1 MFCKEGGA
9 LLMTL
14 QNLQEKP
21 NSVRNFIKR
30 TLQQSKDMIF
40 AKIFQQLF
48 AEKFRVCAD
57 EHYNNIDISQS
68 LSGLSNAFYFSNG
81 LVFLHTVV
89 LIPHHGYTISKLVF
103 VRNCYQLLEGTH

>member
-9 LLMTL
+9 LLITL

-21 NSVRNFIKR
+21 NSVCNFIKKR
-30 TLQQSKDMIF
+30 LQQSKDMIF

-48 AEKFRVCAD
+48 AEQFRMCAD

-68 LSGLSNAFYFSNG
+68 LSGLSNAFYFSNRS
-81 LVFLHTVV
+81 VFLHAVV
-89 LIPHHGYTISKLVF
+89 LIPHNGYAISKLVF
-103 VRNCYQLLEGTH
+103 IRNCYQLFEGTH